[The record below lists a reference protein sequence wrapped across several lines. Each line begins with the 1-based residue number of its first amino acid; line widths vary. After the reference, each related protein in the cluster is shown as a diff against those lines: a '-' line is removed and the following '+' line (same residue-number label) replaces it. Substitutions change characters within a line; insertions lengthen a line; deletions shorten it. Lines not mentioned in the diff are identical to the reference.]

1 MGMLPEENNFI
12 IKSLVVYSWEKLV
25 RKDADIGICM
35 NYKPRTCQRLTKSD
49 QKLNSHPSKPD
60 LVHEAK
66 LYSSVLIINE
76 TFIKL

>member
-25 RKDADIGICM
+25 RKDADVGYIM

-60 LVHEAK
+60 LVYEAN